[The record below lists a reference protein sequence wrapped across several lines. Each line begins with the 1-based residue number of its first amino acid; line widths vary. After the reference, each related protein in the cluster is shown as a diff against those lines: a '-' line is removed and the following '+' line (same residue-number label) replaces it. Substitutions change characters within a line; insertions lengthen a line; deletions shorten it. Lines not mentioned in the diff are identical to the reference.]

1 MSEGPE
7 LNESEALAAE
17 HALGVL
23 SQAERAQAELRM
35 ASDPAFAADVDAWRA
50 RLAPLTLSIAPV
62 PAPPGVWPRIE
73 RALPAN
79 DNADAAGGRGVRFWR
94 GTAVSSLG
102 LLAASLVAVVM
113 LTLQPPTVVQAPG
126 PVAGPLLNAS
136 LTTQDGAPVPLFVAA
151 YDPARKALIITS
163 LVKAGSDP
171 GKVHELWVIPSDGKP
186 RALGFVEPGKSKS
199 IPMSRELADAMAEG
213 SAIAVSIEPP
223 GGSPNP
229 NAPSGPITAVGK
241 LAKI

>member
-7 LNESEALAAE
+7 LSEAEAVAAE

-23 SQAERAQAELRM
+23 SPRESAEAELRM
-35 ASDPAFAADVDAWRA
+35 ATDPAFAADVEAWRA
-50 RLAPLTLSIAPV
+50 RLAPLTLAVPAV
-62 PAPPGVWPRIE
+62 PAPTGVWPRIE

-79 DNADAAGGRGVRFWR
+79 DNATGPAPGLRFWR

-113 LTLQPPTVVQAPG
+113 LANQPPTIVEAPAPQG
-126 PVAGPLLNAS
+126 QLLNAS

-151 YDPARKALIITS
+151 YDPNRKALIITS

-213 SAIAVSIEPP
+213 SAIAVSVEPP

>member
-7 LNESEALAAE
+7 LNDAEALAAE

-35 ASDPAFAADVDAWRA
+35 ASDPAFAADVEAWRA
-50 RLAPLTLSIAPV
+50 RLAPLTLSVAAV

-79 DNADAAGGRGVRFWR
+79 DNADGAAKGLRFWR
-94 GTAVSSLG
+94 RATVGSLG
-102 LLAASLVAVVM
+102 LLAASLVVVVM
-113 LTLQPPTVVQAPG
+113 LANQPPTIIQAPG
-126 PVAGPLLNAS
+126 APPGPLLNAS

-163 LVKAGSDP
+163 LVKAGADP
-171 GKVHELWVIPSDGKP
+171 GHVHELWVIPADGKP

-199 IPMSRELADAMAEG
+199 IPMSRELAESMAEG
-213 SAIAVSIEPP
+213 SAIAVSVEPP

-229 NAPSGPITAVGK
+229 NAPSGPIAAVGK
-241 LAKI
+241 LARI

>member
-7 LNESEALAAE
+7 LNDAEAFAAE

-23 SQAERAQAELRM
+23 SAAERAEAERRM
-35 ASDPAFAADVDAWRA
+35 ATDPAFAADVDAWRA
-50 RLAPLTLSIAPV
+50 RLAPLTLALAPV
-62 PAPPGVWPRIE
+62 PAPAGLWPRIE

-79 DNADAAGGRGVRFWR
+79 DNADDGAKGVRFWR

-113 LTLQPPTVVQAPG
+113 LANQPPTIVQAPG
-126 PVAGPLLNAS
+126 PIAGPLLNAS

-171 GKVHELWVIPSDGKP
+171 GHVHELWVIPSDGKP

-199 IPMSRELADAMAEG
+199 IPMSRELAESMAEG
-213 SAIAVSIEPP
+213 SAIAVSVEPP

-229 NAPSGPITAVGK
+229 DGPSGPIAAVGK
-241 LAKI
+241 LAEI

>member
-7 LNESEALAAE
+7 LSEAEAFAAE

-23 SQAERAQAELRM
+23 SPAERAEAETRM
-35 ASDPAFAADVDAWRA
+35 ATDPAFAADVDAWRA
-50 RLAPLTLSIAPV
+50 RLAPLTLAIAAV

-79 DNADAAGGRGVRFWR
+79 DNADSGASRGLRFWR
-94 GTAVSSLG
+94 GATVGSLG

-113 LTLQPPTVVQAPG
+113 LANQPPVFVQTPAPE
-126 PVAGPLLNAS
+126 AAPLLNAS

-151 YDPARKALIITS
+151 YDPTRKALIITS
-163 LVKAGSDP
+163 LVKAGADP
-171 GKVHELWVIPSDGKP
+171 GKVHELWVIPADGKP

-199 IPMSRELADAMAEG
+199 IPMSRELAENMAEG
-213 SAIAVSIEPP
+213 SAIAVSVEPP